1 MDAYGYN
8 ALSGFFGS
16 SSRKQ
21 KRKDDIAYL
30 TQIYNLQQQQQQA
43 ELVNQQNSQKIID
56 DAFALAQELT
66 TGKNARKKDLD
77 AIRQMS
83 DNLLAPINDKIRQA
97 GGYVKAKRLG
107 IDQDLRD
114 YQYSLV
120 NNDKVF
126 GMKKTQEAIAK
137 IIEAQAGEDKGQLVP
152 LSVQQKFAAWRNE
165 EIDSFTWDGI
175 KDSPIDM
182 SIEEEYTV
190 EQSIDYSD
198 ILYANLSSLQTDY
211 ARHVMYTDPDN
222 AEQLINAA
230 YANPGLLITNGYL
243 QQRMGQQQISK
254 PDFGTKKI
262 ETTLGQELEEIQ
274 GGMFPDGGVAGAE
287 IFAAGSFANYIDSI
301 GWGDR
306 IDSTIGLDETNKN
319 LIEKDGFILDSAGEI
334 GVSGQV
340 NLKILQAN
348 YSDRL
353 YEKRGK
359 LYVKS
364 QEGGAEG
371 MYNEKGGLISDASW
385 MDATTDDMEVRGV
398 FLGSKCTYFNN
409 STGKEESF
417 LLTKA
422 VKDINPFSVA
432 KDLNEKIKGE
442 YSDVKFTPA
451 YVVQFEEPDLLVS
464 DVYYDE
470 VIIADAELAE
480 LNKDKDLNKAMGD
493 GRNTRAILQN
503 QKMQEERRAE
513 IEINTLTALDNIY
526 AGGSEGGFKTI
537 ANTYELPFRSVMST
551 SSIPNRMLPYLMADM
566 FEEATIESQTTGN
579 QNTQQIINN
588 YLSNFSILAQEQPEY
603 YKALQDGN
611 VKAFLDYQK
620 ESYGKGYTAM
630 RKKYKLWSKYFNNQ

>member
-30 TQIYNLQQQQQQA
+30 TQIYNLQQKQQQA
-43 ELVNQQNSQKIID
+43 ELVNQQNSQQIID
-56 DAFALAQELT
+56 DAFKIAQELT

-152 LSVQQKFAAWRNE
+152 LSIQQKFADWRNE

-182 SIEEEYTV
+182 SFKDQYTV

-198 ILYANLSSLQTDY
+198 VLYANLSSLQTDY
-211 ARHVMYTDPDN
+211 ARHVMYTDPEN

-230 YANPGLLITNGYL
+230 YANPGLLITNGYV
-243 QQRMGQQQISK
+243 QQRMGQQEISK
-254 PDFGTKKI
+254 PDYGTKKI

-274 GGMFPDGGVAGAE
+274 MGMFPDGGVAGSE
-287 IFAAGSFANYIDSI
+287 IFAAGSFANYV
-301 GWGDR
+301 GDKWINR
-306 IDSTIGLDETNKN
+306 IDSTIGIDEANKN
-319 LIEKDGFILDSAGEI
+319 LIEKDGYILDSAGEI

-348 YSDRL
+348 YSGRL

-371 MYNEKGGLISDASW
+371 MYNAMGGIIEDASW
-385 MDATTDDMEVRGV
+385 MDASTDDMEVRGI
-398 FLGSKCTYFNN
+398 FLGAKCSYFNK
-409 STGKEESF
+409 STGKKESF

-432 KDLNEKIKGE
+432 KDLNKKIKGE
-442 YSDVKFTPA
+442 YSDVNFTPA
-451 YVVQFEEPDLLVS
+451 YVVQFEESDTFVD

-480 LNKDKDLNKAMGD
+480 LNKDEDLNKAMGD

-513 IEINTLTALDNIY
+513 IEKNTLEVLDNIY

-551 SSIPNRMLPYLMADM
+551 SNIPNRMLPFLMADM
-566 FEEATIESQTTGN
+566 FEEAT
-579 QNTQQIINN
+579 
-588 YLSNFSILAQEQPEY
+588 
-603 YKALQDGN
+603 
-611 VKAFLDYQK
+611 
-620 ESYGKGYTAM
+620 
-630 RKKYKLWSKYFNNQ
+630 